1 MANYELTQM
10 QKEEL
15 EKIGELYRETIYSAD
30 NTNLPDMIKAFANG
44 LKVIGGEISL
54 SIVGEVFRFLKI
66 ISSNYTLLMR
76 RRIDGLYKALSKQLP
91 KGISFYIVCRQ
102 KSWESALR
110 KILKYYFEGSSV
122 SLSDIIALR
131 IIIDANMPESQLED
145 ICHQANNIC
154 IDYFSQHLCTLMQ
167 PAKVVGNN
175 LLYKDYISYPKY
187 NGYKSIHLIFI
198 DVDNNI
204 FEVQIRTQEMDAN
217 AEYGLNCPDDSKLE
231 HTGYKDLEYKDLI
244 LYIFFNP
251 QKVTNV
257 PLFKTYKVK
266 DSNGIEEIIVVD
278 KIGLCIAKSVEE
290 RAHTF

>member
-1 MANYELTQM
+1 MSNYILTQL

-15 EKIGELYRETIYSAD
+15 EKIGHLYRETIYSAD
-30 NTNLPDMIKAFANG
+30 TTNLPEMIKAFANG

-54 SIVGEVFRFLKI
+54 SIVAEVFRFLKI
-66 ISSNYTLLMR
+66 ISSNYTALMR
-76 RRIDGLYKALSKQLP
+76 KRIDGLYKALSKKLP

-131 IIIDANMPESQLED
+131 IIIDANIPENQLED
-145 ICHQANNIC
+145 ICNQANDIC
-154 IDYFSQHLCTLMQ
+154 IDYFSQHLCTLMA
-167 PAKVVGNN
+167 PSKVIGNN
-175 LLYKDYISYPKY
+175 LLYKDYISFPKA
-187 NGYKSIHLIFI
+187 NGYKSIHLIFM

-204 FEVQIRTQEMDAN
+204 FEVQIRTQEMDAD
-217 AEYGLNCPDDSKLE
+217 AEYGLNCPENSPLE
-231 HTGYKDLEYKDLI
+231 HAEYKDLEYQDLI

-257 PLFKTYKVK
+257 PLFRTYTVN
-266 DSNGIEEIIVVD
+266 DSIIIVD
-278 KIGLCIAKSVEE
+278 KIGLCKAKSVEE